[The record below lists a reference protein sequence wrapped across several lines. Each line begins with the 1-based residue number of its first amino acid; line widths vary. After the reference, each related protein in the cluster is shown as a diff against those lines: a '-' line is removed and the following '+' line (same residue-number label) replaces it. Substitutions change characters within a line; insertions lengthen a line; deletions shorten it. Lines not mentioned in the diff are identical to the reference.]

1 MIIDVDVSISFV
13 KRIQKTLLTAAD
25 RDMID
30 LIWRSQPVDC
40 NPIDLMTS
48 AVFEQYAGA
57 DEAMKVA

>member
-1 MIIDVDVSISFV
+1 
-13 KRIQKTLLTAAD
+13 
-25 RDMID
+25 MID